1 VRESFFAVLSTACC
15 LCVLMACRCRPGF
28 LALCLSYILVDYLK
42 WWSGAPFRFV
52 GMNSIIV
59 YAGSEI
65 LQGYFPFSFQDYST
79 SDSFIGD
86 PGSFMTHGGA
96 LASNI
101 VGVATW
107 CFVAYLFNRN
117 NFFYNL

>member
-1 VRESFFAVLSTACC
+1 VSFCFVTVCLLFYVFA
-15 LCVLMACRCRPGF
+15 GF
-28 LALCLSYILVDYLK
+28 LALCLSYVLVDYLK

-65 LQGYFPFSFQDYST
+65 LQGYFPFSFQDHSS
-79 SDSFIGD
+79 SDNLIG
-86 PGSFMTHGGA
+86 GSGAFMTHGGA

-107 CFVAYLFNRN
+107 CFIAYLFNRN